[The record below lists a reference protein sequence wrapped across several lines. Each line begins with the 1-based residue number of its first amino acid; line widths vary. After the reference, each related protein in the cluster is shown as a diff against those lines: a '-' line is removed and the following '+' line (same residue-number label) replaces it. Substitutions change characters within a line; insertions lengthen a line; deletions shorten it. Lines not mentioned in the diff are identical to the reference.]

1 MKLFLVRHG
10 QSLANAERY
19 YAGQGDAPLTELG
32 RQQAMG
38 IRDVLKGISFDRVYS
53 SDLSRAIDTQK
64 LALPGA
70 KDVIRTPLIREIHVG
85 ELQNS
90 PIAEANQRAKE
101 KGVVLRGDGYAAF
114 GGESVSMMQERVREF
129 LHMLEEDPCDCVAV
143 FAHNG
148 VLTVTLQIV
157 LGVEID
163 RAAVFSQ
170 NCAIHVFEFVD
181 GKWKLLAWNYKADV

>member
-10 QSLANAERY
+10 QSLANAEHY
-19 YAGQGDAPLTELG
+19 FAGQGDAPLTELG

-38 IRDVLKGISFDRVYS
+38 IRDVLKDISFDRVYS

-70 KDVIRTPLIREIHVG
+70 EDVIRTPLIREIHVG
-85 ELQNS
+85 ELENS
-90 PIAEANQRAKE
+90 SIEEANRRAQE
-101 KGVVLRGDGYAAF
+101 MGIVLRRDGYAAF
-114 GGESVSMMQERVREF
+114 GGESVSMMQDRVQEF
-129 LHMLEEDPCDCVAV
+129 LHMLEEDPCDCVAA

-148 VLTVTLQIV
+148 VLGITLQIV
-157 LGVEID
+157 LGVEFD

-170 NCAIHVFEFVD
+170 NCAIHVFEFAN
-181 GKWKLLAWNYKADV
+181 GKWRLLAWNYKADV